1 MATYKKM
8 LKNRRGDNI
17 IPAFGGQIDTGDI
30 ADGAIT
36 SAKIADG
43 TIASGDIADNAITT
57 AKIANGQITTDKLKG
72 FSTANTTD
80 SWVPVSSNGELQHR
94 VIKAFN
100 ADGTIPAS
108 ALGSNAV
115 ETAKIKDGAVTNAK
129 IASSTIETGK
139 IKWSTL
145 KYNFTATTDGNGFMV
160 VPTSV
165 VRPATG
171 FIIAVRKIGT
181 QMFTNIFSDT
191 QGGGRFTIQCETW
204 DHQKIGNTSVNIDIL
219 YVLVS

>member
-17 IPAFGGQIDTGDI
+17 IPAFGGQIVGDDI

-36 SAKIADG
+36 NGKIAD
-43 TIASGDIADNAITT
+43 DAITT
-57 AKIANGQITTDKLKG
+57 AKIANGQITIDKLMG
-72 FSTANTTD
+72 FFTANTTD
-80 SWVPVSSNGELQHR
+80 TWVPVSSGGNLQHR

-100 ADGTIPAS
+100 ADGSIPAS
-108 ALGSNAV
+108 ALASDSV
-115 ETAKIKDGAVTNAK
+115 ENAKIKNGAVTNAK
-129 IASSTIETGK
+129 IASNTIETGK

-171 FIIAVRKIGT
+171 FIIAVRKIGA

-204 DHQKIGNTSVNIDIL
+204 DHQKIGNTSVNLDIL